1 MSGQSRQDQHATG
14 TSTRRLS
21 FGAVAEQYDRHRPG
35 YPAQLVD
42 DVLAYAAAVP
52 GDRALEVGA
61 GTGRATL
68 LFMERGLRVTAIEPD
83 PDMAAVAS
91 QRAAAAGLTFEL
103 IDSDFEDYVLPG
115 RVFKLLFSGT
125 AWHWVRPDQR
135 NVLAHRALAPGGAL
149 APFWNRPIWEGN
161 PLRPEFDAAYGEVA
175 REFAAHPSGP
185 MNPLGEPLEI
195 KTDQEWLQEE
205 FRDDAGFT
213 DVEARHYR
221 WEQTYTMV
229 DYLSLIGTHSDHIQ
243 LPQAARERLFK
254 RIAEAID
261 RAGGSFAL
269 TYEALLCLA
278 RAT

>member
-1 MSGQSRQDQHATG
+1 MSRSQPQQHASG

-35 YPAQLVD
+35 YPEQLVD

-68 LFMERGLRVTAIEPD
+68 LFAQRGLKVTSVEPD

-91 QRAAAAGLTFEL
+91 KRAATAGLTFEL
-103 IDSDFEDYVLPG
+103 INSDFEAYALPEHA
-115 RVFKLLFSGT
+115 FKLLFSGT
-125 AWHWVRPDQR
+125 AWHWVSPGRR
-135 NVLAHRALAPGGAL
+135 NLLAHRALTPGGAL

-161 PLRPEFDAAYGEVA
+161 ALGPQFDAAYAEIE
-175 REFAAHPSGP
+175 REFAARPSGP
-185 MNPLGEPLEI
+185 MNPLGAPLEL
-195 KTDQEWLQEE
+195 KSDQEWLHEE

-221 WEQTYTMV
+221 WELTYTTV
-229 DYLSLIGTHSDHIQ
+229 EYLGLIGTHSDHIL
-243 LPQAARERLFK
+243 LPEASRQRLF
-254 RIAEAID
+254 AQLGEAID

-269 TYEALLCLA
+269 TYETLLCLA
-278 RAT
+278 RAS